1 MLTPELQSRLSPL
14 ELKARQVVEGFITG
28 LHKSPF
34 YGFSVEFAEHRPY
47 NAGDDLRHVD
57 WKVVA
62 KSERMYVKQ
71 FEEETNL
78 RCFVVLDT
86 STSMDYK
93 HFGTLTKRQYGTYLG
108 AALLYLMHRQRD
120 ACGLATFDEALQG
133 IIPAKSSYRHLRHLF
148 GKLEPHLEPP
158 KKGDKRRTAAATA
171 LHQLAEQVHRRS
183 LIVVLTDLFDDPS
196 RVEAL
201 LNSLKHL
208 RYRHHEV
215 ILFHLMEGRSERL
228 FDFGDGRLMMEDLET
243 GQKLE
248 VTPSDIRESYRREME
263 AFTASFKRVCQEA
276 HIDYEPIDTE
286 GDFTV
291 ALLAYLTKRKR
302 MM

>member
-14 ELKARQVVEGFITG
+14 EMKARQIVEGFITG

-47 NAGDDLRHVD
+47 NTGDDLRHVD
-57 WKVVA
+57 WKVVG
-62 KSERMYVKQ
+62 KTERFYVKQ
-71 FEEETNL
+71 YEEETNL

-93 HFGTLTKRQYGTYLG
+93 HYGTLTKRQFGTYLG
-108 AALLYLMHRQRD
+108 AALLYMMHRQRD
-120 ACGLATFDEALQG
+120 ACGLATFDETLHTV
-133 IIPAKSSYRHLRHLF
+133 IPAKSSYRHLRHLF
-148 GKLEPHLEPP
+148 GKLEAQLEPP
-158 KKGDKRRTAAATA
+158 AKGDRRRTSASTA
-171 LHQLAEQVHRRS
+171 LHQLAEQIHRRS
-183 LIVVLTDLFDDPS
+183 LVVVMTDLLDDPS
-196 RVEAL
+196 RQEAL

-243 GQKLE
+243 GQKLD
-248 VTPSDIRESYRREME
+248 VVPSEIRDGYRREME
-263 AFTASFKRVCQEA
+263 AFISAFKRVCREA
-276 HIDYEPIDTE
+276 HIDYEPIDTA
-286 GDFTV
+286 GDFTL
-291 ALLAYLTKRKR
+291 ALLAFLTKRKR